1 MRNVCTYY
9 RWFGG
14 RRCSGRELGR
24 ERDGVTRK
32 KLVML
37 LREILH
43 LEEKRFFALFTS
55 IIADQAVVKSSIGA
69 KERKEGIV

>member
-1 MRNVCTYY
+1 
-9 RWFGG
+9 
-14 RRCSGRELGR
+14 
-24 ERDGVTRK
+24 
-32 KLVML
+32 ML